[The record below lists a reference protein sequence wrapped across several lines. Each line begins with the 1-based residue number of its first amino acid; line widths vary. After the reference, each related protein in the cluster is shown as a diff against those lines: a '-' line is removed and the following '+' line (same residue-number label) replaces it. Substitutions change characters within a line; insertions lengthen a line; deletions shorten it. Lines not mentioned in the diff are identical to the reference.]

1 MERGFDAVKTGI
13 CSNQHLKGPMN
24 RHRRSAYSHGP
35 QERSIGSM
43 MIMFIGLVIVT
54 GGFIIAWLFLA
65 DRDLLFATP
74 QQVANPDTA
83 PVLARY
89 RFDTAELVAPTR
101 LVTRVNRRTLGN
113 IVKLDLLLPWP
124 YQPGSIPRLPETSRE
139 FNDWI
144 ILTFET
150 ATKDELTPVE
160 RYGEIYPVYF
170 DGEPEQVDGNLLRY
184 KFKET
189 SPYADLTLFVATV
202 EGRHIVHRCDRK
214 PSVLGPILCERTL
227 SLANNMKLRVRFSRS
242 HLENWAQIERNVRLA
257 LANMFRTIQ
266 PG

>member
-1 MERGFDAVKTGI
+1 
-13 CSNQHLKGPMN
+13 MN
-24 RHRRSAYSHGP
+24 RHRRSAYNHGP
-35 QERSIGSM
+35 RERSIGRM
-43 MIMFIGLVIVT
+43 MITFIGLVVVT

-74 QQVANPDTA
+74 QQVANPDAA

-124 YQPGSIPRLPETSRE
+124 YLPGSIPRLPATSRE

-227 SLANNMKLRVRFSRS
+227 SLANNMKLRIRFSRD

>member
-1 MERGFDAVKTGI
+1 MERGFDAVKTGM
-13 CSNQHLKGPMN
+13 CSSQHLKGPMN

-189 SPYADLTLFVATV
+189 SPYADLILFVATV
-202 EGRHIVHRCDRK
+202 EGRYIVHRCDRK

>member
-1 MERGFDAVKTGI
+1 M
-13 CSNQHLKGPMN
+13 S
-24 RHRRSAYSHGP
+24 RHRHSPYSHGP
-35 QERSIGSM
+35 QERSIGRM
-43 MIMFIGLVIVT
+43 MIIFIGLVIVT

-74 QQVANPDTA
+74 QQVASPDAA

-150 ATKDELTPVE
+150 ATRDELTPVE

-184 KFKET
+184 KFKEA

-227 SLANNMKLRVRFSRS
+227 SLANDMKLRIRFSRS

>member
-1 MERGFDAVKTGI
+1 MQIIFFSKQW
-13 CSNQHLKGPMN
+13 N
-24 RHRRSAYSHGP
+24 
-35 QERSIGSM
+35 IGGV
-43 MIMFIGLVIVT
+43 FIEVFTNNCCRIEISL
-54 GGFIIAWLFLA
+54 
-65 DRDLLFATP
+65 R
-74 QQVANPDTA
+74 
-83 PVLARY
+83 
-89 RFDTAELVAPTR
+89 
-101 LVTRVNRRTLGN
+101 
-113 IVKLDLLLPWP
+113 
-124 YQPGSIPRLPETSRE
+124 
-139 FNDWI
+139 DWI

-184 KFKET
+184 KFKEA

-202 EGRHIVHRCDRK
+202 DGQHIVHRCDRK

-227 SLANNMKLRVRFSRS
+227 SLPGDMRLRMRFARS
-242 HLENWAQIERNVRLA
+242 HLEDWAQIERNVRLA

>member
-1 MERGFDAVKTGI
+1 
-13 CSNQHLKGPMN
+13 MN
-24 RHRRSAYSHGP
+24 RHRRSAYQHGP
-35 QERSIGSM
+35 QERSIGRM
-43 MIMFIGLVIVT
+43 MVTFIALVVVT
-54 GGFIIAWLFLA
+54 GALIIAWRFLA

-74 QQVANPDTA
+74 QQVTNADAT

-89 RFDTAELVAPTR
+89 RFDTAEVVAPTR

-124 YQPGSIPRLPETSRE
+124 YQPGSIPRLPGSPRE

-144 ILTFET
+144 ILTFEP
-150 ATKDELTPVE
+150 ATRDDLTPVE

-184 KFKET
+184 KFKEN

-202 EGRHIVHRCDRK
+202 DGHHIVHRCDRK

-227 SLANNMKLRVRFSRS
+227 SLPGNMRLRMRFARS
-242 HLENWAQIERNVRLA
+242 HLEEWALIERNVRLA

>member
-1 MERGFDAVKTGI
+1 M
-13 CSNQHLKGPMN
+13 S

-35 QERSIGSM
+35 QERSIGRM
-43 MIMFIGLVIVT
+43 MITFIGLVVVT

-65 DRDLLFATP
+65 DRDLLFSTP
-74 QQVANPDTA
+74 QQVANPDAA

-124 YQPGSIPRLPETSRE
+124 YQPGSIPRLPATSRE

-150 ATKDELTPVE
+150 STRDELTPVE

-227 SLANNMKLRVRFSRS
+227 SLANDMKLRVRFSRS

-257 LANMFRTIQ
+257 LANMFRTLQ

>member
-1 MERGFDAVKTGI
+1 M
-13 CSNQHLKGPMN
+13 NQ
-24 RHRRSAYSHGP
+24 HRRSSYQYGSR
-35 QERSIGSM
+35 ERSIGRI
-43 MIMFIGLVIVT
+43 MITFMGLVLVT
-54 GGFIIAWLFLA
+54 GGFVITWLFLG
-65 DRDLLFATP
+65 DRDLLFAP
-74 QQVANPDTA
+74 PPQVANPDAA

-89 RFDTAELVAPTR
+89 RFDTAELIAPTR

-113 IVKLDLLLPWP
+113 IVKLDMLLPWP
-124 YQPGSIPRLPETSRE
+124 YHPGSIPSLPETSRE

-144 ILTFET
+144 VLTFEG
-150 ATKDELTPVE
+150 AAKDDLTPVE

-202 EGRHIVHRCDRK
+202 DGRHIVHRCDRK

-227 SLANNMKLRVRFSRS
+227 SLTGDLRLRMRFSRD
-242 HLENWAQIERNVRLA
+242 HLENWEQIERNVRLA
-257 LANMFRTIQ
+257 LANMFRTIH
-266 PG
+266 PE